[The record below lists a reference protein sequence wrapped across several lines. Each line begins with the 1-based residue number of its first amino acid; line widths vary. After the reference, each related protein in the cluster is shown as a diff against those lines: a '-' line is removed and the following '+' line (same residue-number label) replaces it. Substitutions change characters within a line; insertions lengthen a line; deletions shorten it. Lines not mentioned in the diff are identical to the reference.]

1 MDYDAHATACKAPKG
16 RPMAEVIRLDRVS
29 QPVLLVSGIVG
40 LFTLWGIGSGYSP
53 VLTIV
58 AGLVTIAAVVLLWR
72 PGEPPTLLLLATIH
86 LIQVNTALIYANVT
100 GVPINSLSE
109 YGVDLEYA
117 TLVALGGVFCLIVG
131 MSLGNAGPSFWS
143 PADAQAEARTWSPRS
158 AFRFWFVSLGISLFF
173 TELSSLSEGVRQ
185 LFIAGAGIQY
195 IGIFLLAYVCLF
207 QRRGLGYFLVAVAVE
222 LGIGFTGF
230 FGAFKEVFYVLF
242 IAFAAARPK
251 LNFRSLVAIAF
262 TAVVALICGSFWSAI
277 KDDYRAFLNQ
287 GSAAQEVVV
296 PLGDRLSYLADRVS
310 ELDEDTLA
318 TGFDQLVRRMSYVE
332 FFGATMNFVPASR
345 PHEYGA
351 MTMAAISH
359 VLLPRLF
366 DPDKAPL
373 PQDTVVTIAY
383 TGLPITDR
391 SGVSISIGYPGE
403 FYIDFGVLGV
413 LAGMGILGF
422 LYGKASKYIQRHFS
436 ALIGFGATVTLLI
449 PGFLFE
455 TSLPKTV
462 GAVCTSFIILLV
474 MSKIVLPVALN
485 ALAWKELRSAR
496 RQKAA
501 LGSHYYGAYDPE

>member
-1 MDYDAHATACKAPKG
+1 
-16 RPMAEVIRLDRVS
+16 
-29 QPVLLVSGIVG
+29 VSGVVG
-40 LFTLWGIGSGYSP
+40 IFTLWGLGSGYSP
-53 VLTIV
+53 ILTII

-72 PGEPPTLLLLATIH
+72 PGEPPTLLLLAMIH

-100 GVPINSLSE
+100 GVPLNSLSE

-117 TLVALGGVFCLIVG
+117 TLIALGGVLCLIVG
-131 MSLGNAGPSFWS
+131 MSFGSAGAPFWS
-143 PADAQAEARTWSPRS
+143 PADAQVEARTWSPRS

-195 IGIFLLAYVCLF
+195 IGIFVLAYVCLC
-207 QRRGLGYFLVAVAVE
+207 QKRGVGYFLVAVAVE

-251 LNFRSLVAIAF
+251 INFPAFVAIAF
-262 TAVVALICGSFWSAI
+262 TAIVALICSSFWSAM
-277 KDDYRAFLNQ
+277 KEDYRSYLNQ
-287 GSAAQEVVV
+287 GSAEQEVVV
-296 PLGDRLSYLADRVS
+296 PLGDRLNYLADRIS
-310 ELDEDTLA
+310 EADGDTLSD
-318 TGFDQLVRRMSYVE
+318 GFDKLIRRMSYIE

-345 PHEYGA
+345 PHEFGA

-359 VLLPRLF
+359 ILLPRLLI
-366 DPDKAPL
+366 PDKAAL
-373 PQDTVVTIAY
+373 PQDTVITIAY

-403 FYIDFGVLGV
+403 FYIDFGILGV

-422 LYGKASKYIQRHFS
+422 LYGKASRYIQRHFS
-436 ALIGFGATVTLLI
+436 ALIGYGATVTLLI

-485 ALAWKELRSAR
+485 ALAWKELRTAR
-496 RQKAA
+496 RQKAT
-501 LGSHYYGAYDPE
+501 LGSHYYTANDPETHV

>member
-1 MDYDAHATACKAPKG
+1 L
-16 RPMAEVIRLDRVS
+16 AEVVRIDRVS
-29 QPVLLVSGIVG
+29 RPVFLVSGVVG
-40 LFTLWGIGSGYSP
+40 IFTLWGLGSGYSP
-53 VLTIV
+53 ILTII

-72 PGEPPTLLLLATIH
+72 PGEPPTLLLLAMIH

-100 GVPINSLSE
+100 GVPLNSLSE

-117 TLVALGGVFCLIVG
+117 TLIALGGVLCLIVG
-131 MSLGNAGPSFWS
+131 MSFGSAGAPFWS
-143 PADAQAEARTWSPRS
+143 PADAQVEARTWSPRS

-195 IGIFLLAYVCLF
+195 IGIFVLAYVCLF
-207 QRRGLGYFLVAVAVE
+207 QKRGVGYFLVAVAVE

-251 LNFRSLVAIAF
+251 INFPAFVAIAF
-262 TAVVALICGSFWSAI
+262 TAIVALICSSFWSAM
-277 KDDYRAFLNQ
+277 KEDYRSYLNQ
-287 GSAAQEVVV
+287 GSAEQEVVV
-296 PLGDRLSYLADRVS
+296 PLGDRLNYLADRIS
-310 ELDEDTLA
+310 EADGDTLSD
-318 TGFDQLVRRMSYVE
+318 GFDKLIRRMSYIE

-345 PHEYGA
+345 PHEFGA

-359 VLLPRLF
+359 ILLPRLLI
-366 DPDKAPL
+366 PDKAAL
-373 PQDTVVTIAY
+373 PQDTVITIAY

-403 FYIDFGVLGV
+403 FYIDFGILGV

-422 LYGKASKYIQRHFS
+422 LYGKASRYIQRHFS
-436 ALIGFGATVTLLI
+436 ALIGYGATVTLLI

-485 ALAWKELRSAR
+485 ALAWKELRPAR
-496 RQKAA
+496 RQKAT
-501 LGSHYYGAYDPE
+501 LGSHYYTANDPETHV

>member
-1 MDYDAHATACKAPKG
+1 
-16 RPMAEVIRLDRVS
+16 
-29 QPVLLVSGIVG
+29 VSGVVG
-40 LFTLWGIGSGYSP
+40 IFTLWGLGSGYSP
-53 VLTIV
+53 ILTII

-72 PGEPPTLLLLATIH
+72 PGEPPTLLLLAMIH

-100 GVPINSLSE
+100 GVPLNSLSE

-117 TLVALGGVFCLIVG
+117 TLIALGGVLCLIVG
-131 MSLGNAGPSFWS
+131 MSFGSAGAPFWS
-143 PADAQAEARTWSPRS
+143 PADAQVEARTWSPRS

-195 IGIFLLAYVCLF
+195 IGIFVLAYVCLF
-207 QRRGLGYFLVAVAVE
+207 QKRGVGYFLVAVAVE

-251 LNFRSLVAIAF
+251 INFPAFVAIAF
-262 TAVVALICGSFWSAI
+262 TAIVALICSSFWSAM
-277 KDDYRAFLNQ
+277 KEDYRSYLNQ
-287 GSAAQEVVV
+287 GSAEQEVVV
-296 PLGDRLSYLADRVS
+296 PLGDRLNYLADRIS
-310 ELDEDTLA
+310 EADGDTLSD
-318 TGFDQLVRRMSYVE
+318 GFDKLIRRMSYIE

-345 PHEYGA
+345 PHEFGA

-359 VLLPRLF
+359 ILLPRLLI
-366 DPDKAPL
+366 PDKAAL
-373 PQDTVVTIAY
+373 PQDTVITIAY

-403 FYIDFGVLGV
+403 FYIDFGILGV

-422 LYGKASKYIQRHFS
+422 LYGKASRYIQRHFS
-436 ALIGFGATVTLLI
+436 ALIGYGATVTLLI

-485 ALAWKELRSAR
+485 ALAWKELRPAR
-496 RQKAA
+496 RQKAT
-501 LGSHYYGAYDPE
+501 LGSHYYTANDPETHV